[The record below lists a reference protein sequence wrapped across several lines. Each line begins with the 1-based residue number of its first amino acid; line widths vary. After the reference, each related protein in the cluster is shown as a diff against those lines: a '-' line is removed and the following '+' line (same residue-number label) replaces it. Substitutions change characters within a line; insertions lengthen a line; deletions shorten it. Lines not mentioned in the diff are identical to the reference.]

1 MAQKSKTTAAI
12 LAFLLGGIGVHD
24 FYLGR
29 TKYAVMHLIMY
40 IVSVIFGILCIIPYI
55 GWILF
60 FVVGLPLCILNSV
73 WAIVEAVKILSN
85 KDFVDGNGNPLA

>member
-40 IVSVIFGILCIIPYI
+40 IVSVILGFLCIFAI
-55 GWILF
+55 GLILF
-60 FVVGLPLCILNSV
+60 FLVGLPLCILNSV

-85 KDFVDGNGNPLA
+85 KDFVDGNGNPLV